1 MIIYLY
7 LFLLIILLLYLYSL
21 TSIKWNFDYF
31 KQLEK
36 QCIIIE

>member
-7 LFLLIILLLYLYSL
+7 LFIFIILMLYLYNITVL
-21 TSIKWNFDYF
+21 KWNFDYY

-36 QCIIIE
+36 QC

>member
-7 LFLLIILLLYLYSL
+7 LFIFIILMLYLYNL
-21 TSIKWNFDYF
+21 TIVKWNFDYY

-36 QCIIIE
+36 QC